1 MVYRST
7 ESDLDVWI
15 KMATTY
21 NGTSYYNYM
30 LVYAN
35 DVLHLEKYAQEV
47 KLKLN
52 QVYRLKGGFGL
63 PDRYLRSNI
72 NKVQL
77 EYGRTFWSMTC
88 V

>member
-35 DVLHLEKYAQEV
+35 DVLHLAKYAQEA

-52 QVYRLKGGFGL
+52 QVYRLKGVLGYQIDISG
-63 PDRYLRSNI
+63 PTSINSN
-72 NKVQL
+72 
-77 EYGRTFWSMTC
+77 
-88 V
+88 